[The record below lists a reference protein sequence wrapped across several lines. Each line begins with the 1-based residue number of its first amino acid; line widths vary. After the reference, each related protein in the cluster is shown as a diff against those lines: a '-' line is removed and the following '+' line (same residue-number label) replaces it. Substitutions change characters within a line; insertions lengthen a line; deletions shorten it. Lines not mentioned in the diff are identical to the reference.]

1 LGFVLREEEKETKR
15 KRKRKKKERDNAA
28 PSNIQ
33 LFTENTG
40 ESISVYFNLGIMYL
54 VYLYP

>member
-1 LGFVLREEEKETKR
+1 LREEEKETKR
-15 KRKRKKKERDNAA
+15 KRKRKKQERDNAA